1 MAWEGKKLKALTKD
15 KGISLT
21 GLAELLNVSRQTIN
35 DWIKGQ
41 VPKGSHLMSIS
52 KVLDVSPSFFFPKE
66 VSANISMPLHRK
78 RGVAKITGAMKQEAE
93 RIAKQYEKLFKW
105 APDPGLVPVLRVD
118 HRDRKNA
125 ITMAIRLR
133 KLTGIETDKPMDY
146 ERAFHLLTSL
156 GISAIFRYFPNDI
169 KGYAFYCKI
178 HKHRVVF
185 VNNDTNVLDLIFPL
199 LHETI
204 HAIRDEEGSVPGDPD
219 EEKFCDMV
227 ANLIQFPDAYVKLVY
242 NTIKGRRK
250 PIQINLLKNFSA
262 ENSHSIFGIIEQLK
276 ELNPSLDLQ
285 VRGANTN
292 LKKQFPSIG
301 DILFKDKDPGEYI
314 HALDALSPL
323 FLDIVARNIAKVTTR
338 KAGEWLGLESQL
350 DAELAIREL
359 QKINT
364 GVAS

>member
-1 MAWEGKKLKALTKD
+1 MAWEGERLKALAKE
-15 KGISLT
+15 KGTSLT
-21 GLAELLNVSRQTIN
+21 RLAELLNVSRQTVN

-52 KVLDVSPSFFFPKE
+52 KVLDVPPSFFFPTQLS
-66 VSANISMPLHRK
+66 VNISVPLHRK
-78 RGVAKITGAMKQEAE
+78 RGVAKITEAMRREAE
-93 RIAKQYEKLFKW
+93 GLAKQYEKLFKW
-105 APDPGLVPVLRVD
+105 APDPGLVPVLRIG
-118 HRDRKNA
+118 HRDRKSA
-125 ITMAIRLR
+125 ITMATTLR
-133 KLTGIETDKPMDY
+133 KLAGIETDKPMDY
-146 ERAFHLLTSL
+146 EHTFRLLASL
-156 GISAIFRYFPNDI
+156 GITTIFRYFPKDI

-185 VNNDTNVLDLIFPL
+185 VNNDTNLLDLIFPL

-204 HAIRDEEGSVPGDPD
+204 HAIRDEEDSVLGDPD

-227 ANLIQFPDAYVKLVY
+227 ANLIQFPNAYVKLVH

-262 ENSHSIFGIIEQLK
+262 ENSHSMFGIIEQLK

-285 VRGANTN
+285 VGGANTN

-314 HALDALSPL
+314 HVLNALSPL
-323 FLDIVARNIAKVTTR
+323 FLDIVARNIGKVTTR
-338 KAGEWLGLESQL
+338 KAGEWLGLESKL
-350 DAELAIREL
+350 DAKQVIDEL
-359 QKINT
+359 QKISA